1 MHKQRSSILELSV
14 YSGNVVLRYAY
25 GLSSLLTTHSVYQE
39 YLARTLTDKYGNLS
53 VQMDKIIND
62 ANSELESLQHKL
74 DG

>member
-1 MHKQRSSILELSV
+1 MRKQRSSILELSV
-14 YSGNVVLRYAY
+14 YSGNVLLRYAY